1 MAATSHMVCC
11 ILIPARASCRH
22 VLEVT
27 GNCCVVQLCQMAQD
41 NPDIVVLKID
51 FDENRDVVK
60 PLAIKV
66 RHSALLAPLVLH

>member
-1 MAATSHMVCC
+1 MLQFKPCSTLMQATLKVMGGCC
-11 ILIPARASCRH
+11 I
-22 VLEVT
+22 
-27 GNCCVVQLCQMAQD
+27 VQLCQMAKD

-66 RHSALLAPLVLH
+66 GHSALVAPLVLY